1 MAATAIRVWDPFV
14 RLVHWGVA
22 VLVAIDLLNDAGAN
36 PWHRYF
42 GYAAGALVAIR
53 LAWGMFGSHYARLQT
68 MVASARTLKAYF
80 GKSKSPARRF
90 YAAHNPL
97 GACMAFALL
106 ALLLAAVIT
115 GWMLQLDAFWGD
127 ESLQTLHAAAAYT
140 LATLAVVHVTGV
152 LVTSAV
158 THTNLVKAMITGT
171 KVDKD
176 TSARNP

>member
-1 MAATAIRVWDPFV
+1 MTVARIGVWDPLV
-14 RLVHWGVA
+14 RFVHWSVA
-22 VLVAIDLLNDAGAN
+22 VLVAIDLLNEAGAN

-42 GYAAGALVAIR
+42 GYAAGALVALR
-53 LAWGMFGSHYARLQT
+53 LAWGIFGSHYARLRT
-68 MVASARTLKAYF
+68 MVASARTLKTYF
-80 GKSKSPARRF
+80 GKSTSPTRRF
-90 YAAHNPL
+90 YAGHNPL
-97 GACMAFALL
+97 GACMAFALW

-127 ESLQTLHAAAAYT
+127 ESLQTVHAAAAYA

-158 THTNLVKAMITGT
+158 THSNLVKAMITGT

-176 TSARNP
+176 SSARNP